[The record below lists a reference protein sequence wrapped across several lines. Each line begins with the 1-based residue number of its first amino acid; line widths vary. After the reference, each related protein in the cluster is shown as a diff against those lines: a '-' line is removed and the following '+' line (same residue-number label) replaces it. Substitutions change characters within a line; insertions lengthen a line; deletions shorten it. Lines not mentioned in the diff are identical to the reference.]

1 MLIDIGGEKIQGK
14 IDSILNTSVGTK
26 KLIDAA
32 LQADSYFKEK
42 CLDKDLLDQALEIYP
57 DKTKKE
63 IVEIGLQELIR
74 VSKRKELGQL
84 FGSQKNLNL
93 PRRAHRKNYHET

>member
-1 MLIDIGGEKIQGK
+1 MTLCIKAQKILLMN
-14 IDSILNTSVGTK
+14 ISLN
-26 KLIDAA
+26 
-32 LQADSYFKEK
+32 
-42 CLDKDLLDQALEIYP
+42 LDKDLLDQALEMYP